1 MIVNVVMKQHHLLIP
16 CQVFLTLF
24 KCGYNDSKTYYPQL
38 CMLLAGYIIV
48 SFYITCSLTITNT
61 FISTVQFLSS
71 NFVRIQNFILVFFV
85 ELEYEGNVIV
95 CIKLD
100 YCKILQAIS
109 TVIKQW

>member
-1 MIVNVVMKQHHLLIP
+1 MILKHTIP
-16 CQVFLTLF
+16 YSVH
-24 KCGYNDSKTYYPQL
+24 

-71 NFVRIQNFILVFFV
+71 NFVRIQNFLLIFFV

-100 YCKILQAIS
+100 Y
-109 TVIKQW
+109 